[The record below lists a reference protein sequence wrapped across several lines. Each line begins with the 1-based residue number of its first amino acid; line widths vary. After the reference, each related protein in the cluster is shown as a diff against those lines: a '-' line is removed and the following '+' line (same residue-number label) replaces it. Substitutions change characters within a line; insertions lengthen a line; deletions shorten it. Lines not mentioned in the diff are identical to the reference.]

1 MNQTYSLLG
10 LLILVADVFAIVR
23 ILQSSSTTL
32 EKLVWVLVI
41 LFLPVIG
48 FVVWFLAG
56 PGRKSI

>member
-10 LLILVADVFAIVR
+10 LLILVADIFAIVR
-23 ILQSSSTTL
+23 ILQSSSSTL